1 MNIENLIR
9 DANPVKTS
17 DLAAGDSAHARRVLA
32 QILQAHA
39 APRSTAAWARHLV
52 LAAGG
57 AVRAPAGDV
66 AEDRSLQAR
75 RVNKRTLMTAGVAL
89 TAMGAAAVL
98 VSQFL
103 GTTPRTAPGVVP
115 TLRVPARPAQPTTAR
130 EILLIAAAH
139 VAGAP
144 AAGRYWRVREI
155 SGSTFPGGT
164 RADPYDISLATSF
177 DQWNPSS
184 AGRKEWVISQQL
196 GARPATQADAAAW
209 RAAGSPTK
217 WHSGQP
223 AYRSYAWLAG
233 YPLDWVNGLAG
244 TTSTSAR
251 TATWQA
257 SDGTVGYVEGD
268 EPGLKAAQFRRMPA
282 RPRLIEARLRRYA
295 RLTLCGKHPA
305 GPCAT
310 VDQIV
315 WAEAVA
321 LLQDP
326 VSAQVRSATFKVMA
340 ALPGV
345 RLLGQLTDPLGRAGY
360 GLAAGP
366 EEPHYGHFN
375 PTRAVIV
382 DPRAGSLLAI
392 EDIGPMPRTLECL
405 SFDVASVN
413 GKSDIK
419 KCTGSSYDGRSYHGQ
434 VDDYVALI
442 GEGWTNASPVL
453 PPRST
458 WKGPTGYPGMPPAP

>member
-9 DANPVKTS
+9 EANPVRTS
-17 DLAAGDSAHARRVLA
+17 DLAAGDSPHARRALA

-39 APRSTAAWARHLV
+39 VPRSTAARAHHLV

-57 AVRAPAGDV
+57 AVRALAGGV
-66 AEDRSLQAR
+66 AEDRSLTAR
-75 RVNKRTLMTAGVAL
+75 RFRKRTLMTARLAL
-89 TAMGAAAVL
+89 TAMGAAAAVL

-103 GTTPRTAPGVVP
+103 GATPRAAP
-115 TLRVPARPAQPTTAR
+115 TLRVPALPAQPTTAR
-130 EILLIAAAH
+130 EILLTAASH
-139 VAGAP
+139 VASVP

-155 SGSTFPGGT
+155 SGATFPGGT

-184 AGRKEWVISQQL
+184 AGRKEWAISQQL

-223 AYRSYAWLAG
+223 ASRNYAWLAG
-233 YPLDWVNGLAG
+233 YPLEWVNGLAA
-244 TTSTSAR
+244 TTTASAR
-251 TATWQA
+251 SATWQV

-268 EPGLKAAQFRRMPA
+268 EPGLKGAQFRRLPG
-282 RPRLIEARLRRYA
+282 RPRLIEARLRHYA
-295 RLTLCGKHPA
+295 RLTLCGRHPV
-305 GPCAT
+305 GFCAT

-326 VSAQVRSATFKVMA
+326 VSARVRSATFKVMA

-375 PTRAVIV
+375 PTRAVII
-382 DPRAGSLLAI
+382 DPRTGSLLAI

-405 SFDVASVN
+405 SFDVAIAN

-419 KCTGSSYDGRSYHGQ
+419 KCTGSSYDGRSYPGQ

-442 GEGWTNASPVL
+442 SEGWTNASPVL

-458 WKGPTGYPGMPPAP
+458 WQGPAGSPGMSPAP